1 MIRQRAARAVVA
13 LVRAALALYPA
24 RFRRRFG
31 REIVETAEAD
41 LDQARTPA
49 AFAGTSARELT
60 HAVSGILPQ
69 HRLERAH
76 RQHPGGAPRL
86 RRFLYASGSDVRQAA
101 RALRKS
107 PSFTLV
113 AITVLTLGIGIS
125 TAVFSVVDAVVL
137 RGLPFHEH
145 DRLAVVLEYGPEI
158 SATGQVT
165 TMQTFLDWR
174 REQRSF
180 ETLAAA
186 MRTSLKMRGENGE
199 PLYVPGQRV
208 TQGFFETVRAQPVL
222 GRTFTVQ
229 EESVSAPRVV
239 AISHGFWQRYFGGD
253 RDVVGRALTL
263 NGETW
268 EVVAVLPPG
277 FAYPVASATPTELYV
292 PVRYGHDDVTK
303 STGRNYMWTVI
314 GRLRPGVSM
323 DQARDE
329 MHGVSAALDADSPD
343 WYQGSR
349 ARVLSLHHHL
359 VGPVRDWMML
369 LLGAV
374 SLVLLIACAN
384 VANLMLARAT
394 VRAREMGIRAALGAG
409 RWRLTRMLVI
419 EGLVLAVSGAAIG
432 LLVAHIAVAA
442 ITASLPAT
450 LPRAADIGVDLR
462 VMAVAAAA
470 AVTTGVLFGL
480 LPALQ
485 STRPDITRALR
496 DGGRSM
502 TASRG
507 GAMRSALVVSEVALA
522 VMLLVGAGLFTASF
536 VQLMRIDTGF
546 DHERL
551 LTFGIYARVDAQAL
565 DEASR
570 KGHDAALAYYADLE
584 RQFVPRLRAIADA
597 VGRVPG
603 VEGAAAVN
611 GGVPL
616 TGSYMRSGVYLPGRD
631 ELTGDDSVDLRQVS
645 AGYLEVLRVPLIA
658 GRYLTEEDV
667 ATGAKVI
674 VVNESAAARY
684 WPGRSA
690 LGQQMGHNIE
700 DGMRTVIGVVGDI
713 RHLGPEGARRQ
724 EVYVP
729 LDATTGASLVVRT
742 AGDPMA
748 LLPAVKRAVWSVDP
762 DQYVPSIDVT
772 LESHLA
778 QMVAQRRFNMALL
791 ALLGVL
797 ALVIAA
803 AGVYGVMAYVVSQRT
818 QEIGVRMALGARPA
832 DVVSMVMSRAGLL
845 VISGLAIGGAAAW
858 YLSAGVRTFLFL
870 VAPNDWRV
878 FAVSIVVLGVSGM
891 AACAIPARR
900 AARVDPLIA
909 LRGD

>member
-1 MIRQRAARAVVA
+1 MIRQRAVRAVVA

-31 REIVETAEAD
+31 REIVESAESD
-41 LDQARTPA
+41 LNQAATPA

-60 HAVSGILPQ
+60 YAVSGILPQ

-86 RRFLYASGSDVRQAA
+86 NRILHAAGSDVRQAV
-101 RALRKS
+101 RALRKA
-107 PSFTLV
+107 PSFTIV
-113 AITVLTLGIGIS
+113 AIAVLTLGIGIS

-137 RGLPFHEH
+137 RGLPFDEH
-145 DRLAVVLEYGPEI
+145 DRLAVVLEYGPKI
-158 SATGQVT
+158 SATGHVT

-180 ETLAAA
+180 ETLAAVV
-186 MRTSLKMRGENGE
+186 RTSIQMRGENGE

-208 TQGFFETVRAQPVL
+208 TQGFFETLRVQPVL
-222 GRTFTVQ
+222 GRTFTLQ

-239 AISHGFWQRYFGGD
+239 TISHGFWQRHFGGD
-253 RDVVGRALTL
+253 PDVIGQALTL
-263 NGETW
+263 NGESW

-277 FAYPVASATPTELYV
+277 FAYPAASPRPTELYV
-292 PVRYGHDDVTK
+292 PVRYGRDDITK
-303 STGRNYMWTVI
+303 STARMYMWTVV

-323 DQARDE
+323 VQAQDE
-329 MHGVSAALDADSPD
+329 MQIVSAALDADSPE

-349 ARVLSLHHHL
+349 ARALSLHHHL
-359 VGPVRDWMML
+359 VGPVRDWMLL

-374 SLVLLIACAN
+374 TLVLLLACAN

-419 EGLVLAVSGAAIG
+419 EGLVLALAGAAIG
-432 LLVAHIAVAA
+432 LLIAHIAVAA

-462 VMAVAAAA
+462 VIGAAAAA

-485 STRPDITRALR
+485 SSRPDITRALR
-496 DGGRSM
+496 DGGRS
-502 TASRG
+502 TAGRG
-507 GAMRSALVVSEVALA
+507 GATRSALVVSEVALA
-522 VMLLVGAGLFTASF
+522 AMLLVGAGLFTASF

-546 DHERL
+546 DYEQL
-551 LTFGIYARVDAQAL
+551 LTFEISTRIDRQAL
-565 DEASR
+565 DEASQ
-570 KGHDAALAYYADLE
+570 KGHEAALAYYEDLS
-584 RQFVPRLRAIADA
+584 RQFLPRLRAIVGA

-603 VEGAAAVN
+603 VEAAAAVN

-616 TGSYMRSGVYLPGRD
+616 TGSYSRSGVYLPGRD
-631 ELTGDDSVDLRQVS
+631 ELTGEDSVDLRHVS
-645 AGYLEVLRVPLIA
+645 AGYLELLRVPLIA

-667 ATGAKVI
+667 AAAAQVI

-742 AGDPMA
+742 AGDPMT
-748 LLPAVKRAVWSVDP
+748 LLPAIKRAVWSIDP

-772 LESHLA
+772 LESHLD

-845 VISGLAIGGAAAW
+845 VAAGLLIGGAAAW
-858 YLSAGVRTFLFL
+858 YLSAGVQSFLFL

-878 FAVSIVVLGVSGM
+878 FAVSIIVLGVSGM